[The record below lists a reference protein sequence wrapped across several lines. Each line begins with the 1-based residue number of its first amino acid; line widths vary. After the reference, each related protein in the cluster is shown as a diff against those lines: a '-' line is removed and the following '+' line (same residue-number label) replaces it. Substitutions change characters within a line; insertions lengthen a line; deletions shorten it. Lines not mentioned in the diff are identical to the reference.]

1 MSEFTTTTTT
11 TTTTTATSQ
20 SSGLSDR
27 HLQMHKDGRTLIDD
41 SAISEI
47 SLTKAIEDIV
57 MPYTVEKFSKL
68 SMEIEIVKK
77 MSLFDCQ
84 VALHK
89 LGGPTPNEENKNVY
103 MKPDGGIIV
112 AIRKTL
118 DENGQIVQERI
129 PILITEDKVQG
140 TNDNLHAAGKPRQA
154 TGNAIERG
162 AKNIRGAEMIF
173 GGLDVFPYVLFA
185 SGCDFHSSETI
196 AKRIEMFN
204 FGYANHYIE
213 LSPDMPDGH
222 VWSKLHTDV
231 LPAIDIKKKTVAGSR
246 FSTATICVKAHKWN
260 EMKHDSSRWKTNEI
274 GEVCKK
280 VIDQVFDSMVEY
292 VR

>member
-1 MSEFTTTTTT
+1 
-11 TTTTTATSQ
+11 
-20 SSGLSDR
+20 
-27 HLQMHKDGRTLIDD
+27 
-41 SAISEI
+41 
-47 SLTKAIEDIV
+47 
-57 MPYTVEKFSKL
+57 
-68 SMEIEIVKK
+68 
-77 MSLFDCQ
+77 
-84 VALHK
+84 
-89 LGGPTPNEENKNVY
+89 

-140 TNDNLHAAGKPRQA
+140 TNDNLHALGKPRQA

-280 VIDQVFDSMVEY
+280 VIDQVFESMVEY